1 VSLIANGSPV
11 FYIFARMFV
20 DFTYGGFLADLF
32 ADRFFAA
39 RFLVATG
46 LVLSGA
52 GNS

>member
-11 FYIFARMFV
+11 FYIFARMFF

-46 LVLSGA
+46 SVVSGA